1 MQSISGFLIAL
12 VSVLGI
18 NFIPLEMWLYGDFSG
33 QSAMIFY
40 ALETI
45 LAVTMSA
52 AFVFLLAP
60 REETNPDFGRTDRDD
75 VTKSP
80 FPNKRIRRKSDILQV
95 YLVFS
100 FGFSIGATLIMTAF
114 IFLVLRTQIQ
124 PDAII
129 SALMWILGF
138 QVLELVGAFLMLRP
152 FTLAESEALL
162 KRSMGKVAVLFL
174 AVFLGFFVA
183 TIADKWFVVPFIALK
198 TFVDITEQLETLK
211 GLKKPR
217 NPVEPPS

>member
-1 MQSISGFLIAL
+1 MRSISGFVISL

-60 REETNPDFGRTDRDD
+60 REEPNPDFGRTDRDD
-75 VTKSP
+75 VRKSA
-80 FPNKRIRRKSDILQV
+80 FPNKKIRRKSDILQV

-100 FGFSIGATLIMTAF
+100 FGFSISATVIMTAF
-114 IFLVLRTQIQ
+114 IFLVLKAPIQ
-124 PDAII
+124 PDTII
-129 SALMWILGF
+129 NALMWIVGF
-138 QVLELVGAFLMLRP
+138 QVFELVGGVLMLRP
-152 FTLAESEALL
+152 LTLAESEALL

-174 AVFLGFFVA
+174 SVFLGFFLAGAVNE
-183 TIADKWFVVPFIALK
+183 WFVVPFIGLK
-198 TFVDITEQLETLK
+198 TLVDITEQLGNFR
-211 GLKKPR
+211 GLGKPR
-217 NPVEPPS
+217 SPVEPSL